1 MSQYSHVPQVI
12 DFDKARKK
20 LEGNGAEGTQKAVNQ

>member
-1 MSQYSHVPQVI
+1 MRQYSHVPQVI

-20 LEGNGAEGTQKAVNQ
+20 LEGNGAKGAKEAVNQ

>member
-1 MSQYSHVPQVI
+1 MRQYSHVPQVI

-20 LEGNGAEGTQKAVNQ
+20 LEGNRAEGTEEAVNQ